1 MSNTAPLNNPN
12 IKVPIMKDLT
22 QAMGKFLQDG
32 YTANF
37 RATEEGLECLDTNKI
52 YKPGDLHVVNFYRF
66 EGISDPSD
74 NSILYAIEATDGA
87 KGTLI
92 DAYGAYSDPLVEKF
106 MKQVKI
112 EEKGIS

>member
-1 MSNTAPLNNPN
+1 MSKTDLNDPR
-12 IKVPIMKDLT
+12 IKVPIMKDLS
-22 QAMGKFLQDG
+22 QALNQFMKDG
-32 YTANF
+32 YDANF
-37 RATEEGLECLDTNKI
+37 KATENGLECLESGKVYT
-52 YKPGDLHVVNFYRF
+52 PGDLHVVNFYRF

-74 NSILYAIEATDGA
+74 NSILYAIETNDGT

-112 EEKGIS
+112 EEKD

>member
-1 MSNTAPLNNPN
+1 MSTTRTNDSKIN
-12 IKVPIMKDLT
+12 VPIMTDISTALN
-22 QAMGKFLQDG
+22 KFLQDG

-37 RATEEGLECLDTNKI
+37 KALEEGLQCIESSKV
-52 YKPGDLHVVNFYRF
+52 YKPGDLMVVNFYRF
-66 EGISDPSD
+66 EGISDPED
-74 NSILYAIEATDGA
+74 NSILYAIEATDGT

-112 EEKGIS
+112 EDKE